1 MNRYFVKKVALDF
14 GRTVLGGAAAG
25 ISQQLA
31 LAVGLMEN
39 QQFDFTSW
47 KAVGLGIAVAVG
59 SSIIRAAQAKFTNLE
74 TDAANR

>member
-1 MNRYFVKKVALDF
+1 MDRFFLKKVALDF

-25 ISQQLA
+25 VAQQLA

-39 QQFDFTSW
+39 QQFDVTSW
-47 KAVGLGIAVAVG
+47 KAVGVGIAVAAG
-59 SSIIRAAQAKFTNLE
+59 SSVLRALQARFTNLE